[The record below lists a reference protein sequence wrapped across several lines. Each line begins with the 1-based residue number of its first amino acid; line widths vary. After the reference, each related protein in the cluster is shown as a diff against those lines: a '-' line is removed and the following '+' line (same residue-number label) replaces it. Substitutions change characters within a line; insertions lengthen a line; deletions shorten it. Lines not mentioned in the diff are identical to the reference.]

1 MTTITNLS
9 EDDRDLIS
17 WHVREFMDTYEMYNP
32 GRYSRRYVMQAC
44 FTDLRQWSAMIEGET
59 EDCIRFA
66 LRELET
72 RRLRLPEKLEAARAA
87 EAAYWH
93 RAPRSWE

>member
-1 MTTITNLS
+1 MTPITNLS

-17 WHVREFMDTYEMYNP
+17 WHVREFMDTYELYYP
-32 GRYSRRYVMQAC
+32 GSSRRGVMHAC
-44 FTDLRQWSAMIEGET
+44 FRDLRLWTKWSDISSALGELN
-59 EDCIRFA
+59 RQ
-66 LRELET
+66 RERIWET
-72 RRLRLPEKLEAARAA
+72 FERVQSD

>member
-1 MTTITNLS
+1 MTAITNLS

-17 WHVREFMDTYEMYNP
+17 WHVREFMDTYELYHP
-32 GRYSRRYVMQAC
+32 TSVRRHVLHAC
-44 FTDLRQWSAMIEGET
+44 FQDLRLWAKWENIRSALKEL
-59 EDCIRFA
+59 DRQ
-66 LRELET
+66 RE
-72 RRLRLPEKLEAARAA
+72 RIPEVYEKAAAE